1 MTATHPLLQRE
12 TLVVAQKA
20 KLFEL
25 RNEFALLDERGQ
37 RIGSVLQVSQ
47 SLLAKALRIFSDLDV
62 ALPVTLEVR
71 DAAGD
76 AVLVMHK
83 PWFRWTCQVSRP
95 DGTAL
100 GSIRK
105 EIRLGKARFAISGA
119 SGEALGLVSAQNW
132 RARDFTVR
140 DTTDVE
146 IARVAK
152 QWRGLTREL
161 LTDADTYVVS
171 VNPML
176 GEPLRSLAIGSCL
189 AIDTVMKQK
198 DSQ

>member
-1 MTATHPLLQRE
+1 MTTIHPLLQRE

-25 RNEFALLDERGQ
+25 RNQFALLDEQGQ
-37 RIGSVLQVSQ
+37 RIGSVQQVRQ
-47 SLLAKALRIFSDLDV
+47 SALTKLLRIFSDLDV
-62 ALPVTLEVR
+62 ALPATLEVR
-71 DAAGD
+71 DGAD
-76 AVLVMHK
+76 TPVLVLHK
-83 PWFRWTCQVSRP
+83 PWFRWSCELSRP
-95 DGTAL
+95 DGTTL

-105 EIRLGKARFAISGA
+105 EIRLGKARFAISGPA
-119 SGEALGLVSAQNW
+119 GEPLATVSAKNW
-132 RARDFTVR
+132 RAKDFSVR

-152 QWRGLTREL
+152 QWRGVAREL

-171 VNPML
+171 INPML
-176 GEPLRSLAIGSCL
+176 GEPLRSLSIGACL